1 MKGKWQGD
9 IGILWSTLTL
19 VYVFRRRNW
28 EGEREVAGRYR
39 YVVVNTYT
47 CVCLQEEELGG

>member
-9 IGILWSTLTL
+9 IDMLWSILTL

-39 YVVVNTYT
+39 YVVVHTYT